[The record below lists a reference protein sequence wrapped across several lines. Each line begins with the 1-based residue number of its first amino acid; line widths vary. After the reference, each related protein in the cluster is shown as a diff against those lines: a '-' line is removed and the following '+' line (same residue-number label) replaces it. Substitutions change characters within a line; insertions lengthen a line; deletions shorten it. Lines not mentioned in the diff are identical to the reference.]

1 MLSSRK
7 TASLTVAA
15 ALAGTLALT
24 LVGTAGAD
32 PSRPAPAPAAPAAAP
47 VAERGAAPLA
57 EEARRLD
64 LMGDGVSSVMEL
76 VEDVL
81 EADPVA
87 GYDMREHREEV
98 LAELRDL
105 ELSFTAPGAGQWRQP
120 TAVPSAPPSGL
131 PTCLP
136 VSLPPGAPEV
146 PLPLPTCD
154 APSAPAGSQGAAAVP
169 AAQAPKDALD
179 DLRAALDR
187 LFDALPEQD
196 PDGLTEP
203 LAEVVAAAARLVT
216 ELLPPDLGTAR
227 S

>member
-32 PSRPAPAPAAPAAAP
+32 PSRPAPAPAAPAA
-47 VAERGAAPLA
+47 ERGTARLA
-57 EEARRLD
+57 EDARRLD

-98 LAELRDL
+98 LAELREL
-105 ELSFTAPGAGQWRQP
+105 EASFAAPGAGRWRQP
-120 TAVPSAPPSGL
+120 TAVPSDLPPAL

-136 VSLPPGAPEV
+136 VNLPPGAPEV

-154 APSAPAGSQGAAAVP
+154 APSAPAGSQGSEGAAAVP

-187 LFDALPEQD
+187 LFDALPEQG

-203 LAEVVAAAARLVT
+203 LAEVVAAAARLVA
-216 ELLPPDLGTAR
+216 ELLPPDLGAAR